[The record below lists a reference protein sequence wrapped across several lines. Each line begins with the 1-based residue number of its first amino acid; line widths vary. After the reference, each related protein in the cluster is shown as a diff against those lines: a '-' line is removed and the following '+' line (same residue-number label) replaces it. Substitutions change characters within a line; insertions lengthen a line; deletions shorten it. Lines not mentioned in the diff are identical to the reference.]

1 MRPALHGESLRGLNY
16 TPQSSRAL
24 RQIEA
29 CYQAA
34 LDGSPSAR
42 QRAAYACFLA
52 RHGCPHAAIDLFWEL
67 IDTLQISDAD
77 SVSQVIDGL
86 VRLEG
91 CLPAAQEETPSD
103 HAPVEDW
110 LVDETLTQDM
120 ETPESDGPQNLD
132 YHSHAVRPNRQIAR
146 SLLELARQQHRPAAA
161 LPCLR
166 RALVHFEQSLALSDL
181 GATSSGP

>member
-1 MRPALHGESLRGLNY
+1 VQPALHGESLRGLNY

-24 RQIEA
+24 GQIEA

-34 LDGSPSAR
+34 LDASPSAR

-67 IDTLQISDAD
+67 IDSLQISDAE
-77 SVSQVIDGL
+77 SVAQMIDDL
-86 VRLEG
+86 IRLER
-91 CLPAAQEETPSD
+91 CLPAEREEIPSD
-103 HAPVEDW
+103 HTPVEDW

-120 ETPESDGPQNLD
+120 EIPESDGPQNLV
-132 YHSHAVRPNRQIAR
+132 YHSHAARPNRQIAR

-166 RALVHFEQSLALSDL
+166 RALVHYEHSLALSDL
-181 GATSSGP
+181 GAPSSGP